1 MPADPNVACTV
12 RSTARRTESGADR
25 GGDFARFADLLR
37 ARFAGAF
44 RFRGA
49 ARLVRFLGAPAA
61 NLP

>member
-1 MPADPNVACTV
+1 MARLADTFAHAC
-12 RSTARRTESGADR
+12 RALLGAADHDVD
-25 GGDFARFADLLR
+25 DFARFADLLR